1 MRLKLL
7 GLAIAG
13 KIRNV
18 YVVVHQCPG
27 GCREAVVIAPEAV
40 NKKKF
45 AFGVLCRIVP
55 NRGATD
61 VLAITARSSQF
72 GKRWGGKFENRHV
85 SSL

>member
-1 MRLKLL
+1 
-7 GLAIAG
+7 
-13 KIRNV
+13 
-18 YVVVHQCPG
+18 
-27 GCREAVVIAPEAV
+27 VVIAPEAV

-61 VLAITARSSQF
+61 VLAITALSSQF